1 MSSENN
7 LTLLNLGCG
16 STFHSSWRNLDVNPL
31 SEGIEYWDAKQG
43 VPFKS
48 GSVDFVYHSHLLE
61 HLAKEDG
68 KLLLEECFRVLKSK
82 GILRVVLPDL
92 EGICKAYLSAISR
105 IDKGDDSAKM
115 DAEWMRLELYDQTT
129 RKTTGGLMLEFLQ
142 SNPSNKDFIIER
154 CGQQVSPH
162 LKQALLESDS
172 KESLSNTIPI
182 HLRIKMS
189 IKKML
194 QRSFWKNWLSLKFLG
209 NEDYQALTNGRFWNS
224 GEIHKQMY
232 DRFSLK
238 QLLTQIGFRTISIK
252 SANESDITGWADFF
266 LDFTQTGIPRKPDSL
281 YLEAIKP

>member
-281 YLEAIKP
+281 YLEAIKS

>member
-1 MSSENN
+1 LSSENN

-281 YLEAIKP
+281 YLEAIKS

>member
-1 MSSENN
+1 MSSKNN

-16 STFHSSWRNLDVNPL
+16 STFHSSWKNLDVNPL
-31 SEGIEYWDAKQG
+31 SEEIEYWDAKQG

-61 HLAKEDG
+61 HLVAEDG
-68 KLLLEECFRVLKSK
+68 QILLEECFRVLKSK
-82 GILRVVLPDL
+82 GILRVVVPDL

-115 DAEWMRLELYDQTT
+115 DAEWMRLELYDQTI
-129 RKTTGGLMLEFLQ
+129 RKTSGGLMLDFLR

-162 LKQALLESDS
+162 LKKAPLESDS

-182 HLRIKMS
+182 HLRIKMNLNK
-189 IKKML
+189 IL
-194 QRSFWKNWLSLKFLG
+194 QRSFWKDWLSLKILG
-209 NEDYQALTNGRFWNS
+209 NEDYQALKNGRFWNS
-224 GEIHKQMY
+224 GEIHKHMY

-238 QLLTQIGFRTISIK
+238 QLLTQIGFRTIAIK
-252 SANESDITGWADFF
+252 SANESDITGWTDFF
-266 LDFTQTGIPRKPDSL
+266 LDFTQNGIPRKPDSL

>member
-1 MSSENN
+1 MSSKNN

-16 STFHSSWRNLDVNPL
+16 STFHSSWKNLDVNPL
-31 SEGIEYWDAKQG
+31 SEEIEYWDAKQG

-61 HLAKEDG
+61 HLVAEDG
-68 KLLLEECFRVLKSK
+68 QILLEECFRVLKPK
-82 GILRVVLPDL
+82 GILRVVVPDL

-115 DAEWMRLELYDQTT
+115 DAEWMRLELYDQTI
-129 RKTTGGLMLEFLQ
+129 RKTSGGLMLDFLR

-162 LKQALLESDS
+162 LEKAPLESDS
-172 KESLSNTIPI
+172 KESHSNTTPI

-189 IKKML
+189 LNKIL
-194 QRSFWKNWLSLKFLG
+194 QRSFWKDWLSLKFLG
-209 NEDYQALTNGRFWNS
+209 NEDYQALNNGRFWNS
-224 GEIHKQMY
+224 GEIHKHMY

-238 QLLTQIGFRTISIK
+238 QLLTQIGFRTIAIK

>member
-1 MSSENN
+1 LSSKNN

-16 STFHSSWRNLDVNPL
+16 STFHSSWKNLDVNPL
-31 SEGIEYWDAKQG
+31 SEEIEYWDAKQG

-82 GILRVVLPDL
+82 GILRVVVPDL

-129 RKTTGGLMLEFLQ
+129 RKTSGGLMLEFLQ

-281 YLEAIKP
+281 YLEAIKS

>member
-1 MSSENN
+1 MSSKNN

-16 STFHSSWRNLDVNPL
+16 STFHSSWKNLDVNPL
-31 SEGIEYWDAKQG
+31 SEEIEYWKAKQG

-48 GSVDFVYHSHLLE
+48 KSVDVVYHSHLLE
-61 HLAKEDG
+61 HLVAEDG
-68 KLLLEECFRVLKSK
+68 QILLEECFRVLKPK
-82 GILRVVLPDL
+82 GILRVVVPDL
-92 EGICKAYLSAISR
+92 ESICKAYLSAISR
-105 IDKGDDSAKM
+105 IDKGEEAAKM

-129 RKTTGGLMLEFLQ
+129 RKTSGGLMLDFLR

-154 CGQQVSPH
+154 CGQQVTPH
-162 LKQALLESDS
+162 LEKAPLEPDS

-189 IKKML
+189 LNKIL
-194 QRSFWKNWLSLKFLG
+194 QKSFWKDWLSLKFLG
-209 NEDYQALTNGRFWNS
+209 NEDYQALNNGRFWNS
-224 GEIHKQMY
+224 GEIHKHMY

>member
-31 SEGIEYWDAKQG
+31 SEEIEYWDAKQG

-61 HLAKEDG
+61 HLVLEDG
-68 KLLLEECFRVLKSK
+68 QILLEECFRVLKPR
-82 GILRVVLPDL
+82 GILRVVVPDL

-105 IDKGDDSAKM
+105 IDKGDESAKM
-115 DAEWMRLELYDQTT
+115 DAEWMRLELYDQTI
-129 RKTTGGLMLEFLQ
+129 RKTSGGLMLDFLR
-142 SNPSNKDFIIER
+142 SNPPNKDFIIER

-162 LKQALLESDS
+162 LEKGPLKSAST
-172 KESLSNTIPI
+172 ESLSNTIPI

-189 IKKML
+189 LKKML
-194 QRSFWKNWLSLKFLG
+194 QRSFWKAWLGLRFLG
-209 NEDYQALTNGRFWNS
+209 NEDYQALTDGRFWNS
-224 GEIHKQMY
+224 GEVHKQMY
-232 DRFSLK
+232 DRFSLE
-238 QLLTQIGFRTISIK
+238 QLLMQIGFRTISIK
-252 SANESDITGWADFF
+252 SANESDITGWANFF